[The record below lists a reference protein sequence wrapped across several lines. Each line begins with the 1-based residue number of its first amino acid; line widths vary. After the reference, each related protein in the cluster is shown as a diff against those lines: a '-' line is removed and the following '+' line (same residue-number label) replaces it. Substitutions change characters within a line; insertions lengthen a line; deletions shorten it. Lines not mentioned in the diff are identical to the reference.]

1 MSRRFLKLF
10 NSIRP
15 NMKFAKSTL
24 AMPKL
29 SNSAKLGTLA
39 LSTSLFGFAYTR
51 SFSQITHTESEF
63 REIETIS
70 TSELQDGEMKEF
82 EVGPTKDHVI
92 LISKLNGKYY
102 ASGGKCTH
110 FGFNLSKGLL
120 FDDKVICP
128 LHHAAYSV
136 VTGLP
141 DEGPIYDSIPTYEI
155 REENGKLFVKVPKNL
170 EFRQTLP
177 MATRS
182 ADDNR
187 RFVILGA
194 GSAALAAAETLRSS
208 GYGGEIIMI
217 TNDSALP
224 YDRTI
229 LTKNMFKVAL
239 PNISIRNQAHYD
251 KYGITV
257 LTGKNVKNVNV
268 KDQTVNVEGLGD
280 VQYDKLLVAT
290 GGQPRVPSIPGVDL
304 KNVFTVRRFEDA
316 ERIRTAAKDAKNIVI
331 IGGSFIGMETAS
343 NFKSELKDNANIT
356 VVEASPL
363 PFTRAL
369 GQELGAFFRDWHEQ
383 NGVKLQL
390 GKGIK
395 AIEGEGAAKEVVL
408 EDGTR
413 IPADIVII
421 GAGVRPNSE
430 PVANAVKLADDGS
443 IDADIYLRTS
453 NENVFAAGDVA
464 TYPSWYTGSKQRIEH
479 YNEAIQQGQVAAYNM
494 LGKQV
499 PHQNIPFFWTR
510 QYEKSLQYVGYGAK
524 YDQVHIDGDLKNFS
538 FVAYYGLNNR
548 IVAAAAMGKLNVP
561 MIISQAMQ
569 TGVLPTFEE
578 VKSGQVSLEDI
589 KKRIQQKP
597 GASKC
602 KREGCQKRKA
612 QQQQ

>member
-10 NSIRP
+10 NSVRP
-15 NMKFAKSTL
+15 NLKLAKSTL

-29 SNSAKLGTLA
+29 SNPAKLTTLA
-39 LSTSLFGFAYTR
+39 LSSSLFGFAYMR
-51 SFSQITHTESEF
+51 SFSQTTYTESEF

-70 TSELQDGEMKEF
+70 TSDLQDGEMKEF

-92 LISKLNGKYY
+92 LISKINGKFY

-110 FGFNLSKGLL
+110 FGFNLAKGTLW
-120 FDDKVICP
+120 DDKVICP

-136 VTGLP
+136 VNGLP
-141 DEGPIYDSIPTYEI
+141 DEGPAYDSIPTYEI

-177 MATRS
+177 MTTRS
-182 ADDNR
+182 ADDKR

-194 GSAALAAAETLRSS
+194 GSAALSAAETLRSS

-217 TNDSALP
+217 TNDTALP

-229 LTKNMFKVAL
+229 LTKNMFKVNL
-239 PNISIRNQAHYD
+239 PQISIRDQAHFD

-268 KDQTVNVEGLGD
+268 KDQTVQVDGLGD

-290 GGQPRVPSIPGVDL
+290 GGQPRVPKIPGVDL
-304 KNVFTVRRFEDA
+304 QNVFTVRRFEDA
-316 ERIRTAAKDAKNIVI
+316 EKVRNAAKGAKNIVI
-331 IGGSFIGMETAS
+331 IGASFIGMETAA
-343 NFKSELKDNANIT
+343 NFKNEFKDTASIT
-356 VVEASPL
+356 VVETNKL
-363 PFTRAL
+363 PFARAL
-369 GQELGAFFRDWHEQ
+369 GSELGAFFKDWHEQ
-383 NGVKLQL
+383 NGVNLQL

-395 AIEGEGAAKEVVL
+395 AIEGEGSAKTVVL
-408 EDGTR
+408 EDGTQL
-413 IPADIVII
+413 PADIVIV
-421 GAGVRPNSE
+421 GVGVRPNSD
-430 PVANAVKLADDGS
+430 PVANSVKLADDGS
-443 IDADIYLRTS
+443 IDADIYLRSS

-464 TYPSWYTGSKQRIEH
+464 SYPSWYTGSKQRIEH
-479 YNEAIQQGQVAAYNM
+479 YNEAIQQGQIAAYSM

-499 PHQNIPFFWTR
+499 PHKNIPFFWTR
-510 QYEKSLQYVGYGAK
+510 QYEKSLQYVGYGSK
-524 YDQVHIDGDLKNFS
+524 YDQVHIDGDLKNFT

-578 VKSGQVSLEDI
+578 VKSGQVTVDEI
-589 KKRIQQKP
+589 KKRIQAKK
-597 GASKC
+597 GASTC
-602 KREGCQKRKA
+602 KREGCQHKKA
-612 QQQQ
+612 QPQ